1 MVTPFAAFYNGRCC
15 CVRKLMWFTIGFA
28 TACGVSALVWEIPG
42 LFAIVAIVGCLSMAG
57 MLIGNHA
64 SWWKRAAIVLFGMA
78 VGLLWFDIYCSLYL
92 DDAVSLDGET
102 VTVTAQCTDYGYE
115 TDYGTAVDATVYL
128 DGKWYRAKL
137 YLNGNAD
144 LAPGDHL
151 RGDFCMRVTTP
162 GGVED
167 ATYHQGKGI
176 FLLGYQRSDVQQV
189 SATKSPWYLY
199 PARLRRQISGML
211 EQFLPADTAG
221 FAKALLLGDRTDI
234 DYETN
239 TAFKI
244 SGISHIIAVSGLHV
258 SIVFA
263 MIHALCLKR
272 RLPTVIFGSTL
283 TLLFAAVAGFSPSVT
298 RAALMQVLM
307 LAAML
312 FDKEYDGPTELAFSA
327 LVMLVANPLVITSV
341 SFQLSVGCIVGIFL
355 FRESIARWILE
366 KLERGKK
373 NRFTRVKH
381 WFSDSVSVT
390 LSATLVTTPLVAYYF
405 GAVSLVGIV
414 TNLLVLW
421 AVTFIFYGLILTCA
435 LGALTPAAGGFL
447 AGLVSALISYVLTV
461 AKVLAKIPLAA
472 VYTRSLYMVLWLMFV
487 YVLLAAFLLSKKRR
501 PGLLAGCAAVGFC
514 LALAASWA
522 EPMTDECRMTVL
534 DVGQGQSI
542 ILQSEG
548 KSYLVDCGGSYDTD
562 AADLAAETLM
572 SQGIFRLDGII
583 LTHFDRDHSGGLAYL
598 LTRMPTDALFLPDAQ
613 DPNEVGKDLETLT
626 DGTVV
631 RVCEDLILEYGDT
644 DLTIFAPALTNS
656 GNESSLAVLFQAGN
670 CDILITG
677 DRSGFGERMLLRQ
690 TELPE
695 LEILVAGHHGS
706 KNSTCDE
713 LLSATR
719 PAIVAISVGDNS
731 YGHPSDEVLARLNK
745 YGCLVYRTDRDGNLI
760 FRR

>member
-1 MVTPFAAFYNGRCC
+1 M
-15 CVRKLMWFTIGFA
+15 RKLMWFALGFGA
-28 TACGVSALVWEIPG
+28 ACGVGAWLWEIPG
-42 LFAIVAIVGCLSMAG
+42 LFLMVGVLGVLSVAG
-57 MLIGNHA
+57 MLIGDKA
-64 SWWKRAAIVLFGMA
+64 SWWKRASVLFLGAA

-92 DDAVSLDGET
+92 NHAVSLDGQT
-102 VTVTAQCTDYGYE
+102 ITITAQCSDYGYE
-115 TDYGTAVDATVYL
+115 TDYGTAVDATIYL
-128 DGKWYRAKL
+128 EGKWYRAKL
-137 YLNGNAD
+137 YLNGSPE
-144 LAPGDHL
+144 LCPGDYL
-151 RGDFCMRVTTP
+151 RGSFRLRITTP
-162 GGVED
+162 GGAKD

-176 FLLGYQRSDVQQV
+176 FLLGYQKDDAQLARG
-189 SATKSPWYLY
+189 TKIPWYLY
-199 PARLRRQISGML
+199 PSKLRQQVIGML
-211 EQFLPADTAG
+211 ERFCPSDTAG
-221 FAKALLLGDRTDI
+221 FAKALLVGDRTGI

-263 MIHALCLKR
+263 MIHTLCLKR

-307 LAAML
+307 LTAML

-327 LVMLVANPLVITSV
+327 LVMMCANPLVITSV
-341 SFQLSVGCIVGIFL
+341 SFQLSVGCIAGIFL
-355 FRESIARWILE
+355 FQEPIGLWILE
-366 KLERGKK
+366 KLECWKK
-373 NRFTRVKH
+373 ARFVKMKR
-381 WFSDSVSVT
+381 WFSSSVSVT
-390 LSATLVTTPLVAYYF
+390 LSATLFTTPLVAYYF
-405 GAVSLVGIV
+405 GAVSLVGVV

-421 AVTFIFYGLILTCA
+421 AVTLIFYGLILTCA
-435 LGALTPAAGGFL
+435 LGALVPAAGGFL
-447 AGLVSALISYVLTV
+447 ASLVSVLIRYVLTV
-461 AKVLAKIPLAA
+461 SKELAKFPLAA
-472 VYTRSLYMVLWLMFV
+472 VYTRSLYMVLWLIFV
-487 YVLLAAFLLSKKRR
+487 YVLLAVFLLSKKRR
-501 PGLLAGCAAVGFC
+501 PGLLLGCGAIGFC
-514 LALAASWA
+514 LALMASWA
-522 EPMTDECRMTVL
+522 EPMMDECRMTVL

-572 SQGIFRLDGII
+572 SQGIFRLDGIV

-613 DPNEVGKDLETLT
+613 DPNVVGKNLEALT
-626 DGTVV
+626 TGTVV
-631 RVCEDLILEYGDT
+631 WVSENLVLEYGDT
-644 DLTIFAPALTNS
+644 ELTIFAPALTNS
-656 GNESSLAVLFQAGN
+656 SNESSLAVLFQAGN

-677 DRSGFGERMLLRQ
+677 DRSDFGERMLLRQ
-690 TELPE
+690 MALPE

-713 LLSATR
+713 LLAATR

-731 YGHPSDEVLARLNK
+731 YGHPSDEVLARFNK
-745 YGCLVYRTDRDGNLI
+745 YGCLVYRTDRDGNII